1 MYTVYKIWYI
11 RIMRITSDELSKQA
25 YKKVKQ
31 LIVSKKLAPGQKIVQ
46 EQLADKLGISRTPL
60 RAALQM
66 LEAESLIES
75 IPRRGVVVRQ
85 FTDTEIIE
93 IYDCRIA
100 LESTAVRLFTKRATE
115 EQIDRIHR
123 ILTDFEKGPID
134 IGQYQKAD
142 SAFHDFIIGNC
153 GNRFLYDL
161 FQKGNLLGCIDRI
174 GLLRSPEETLPEHLN
189 IISAMRMR
197 DADKAER
204 LIKEHLEKS
213 SRLILKKMNDG

>member
-1 MYTVYKIWYI
+1 
-11 RIMRITSDELSKQA
+11 MRITSDELSKQA

-31 LIVSKKLAPGQKIVQ
+31 MIISKKLEPGQKIVQ

-85 FTDTEIIE
+85 FSDDEIIE

-100 LESTAVRLFTKRATE
+100 LEGTAVRLFAEKASQNE
-115 EQIDRIHR
+115 IDRLHK
-123 ILTDFEKGPID
+123 LLSDFDKGTISAR
-134 IGQYQKAD
+134 QYQKAD
-142 SAFHDFIIGNC
+142 SEFHDMIIKNC
-153 GNRFLYDL
+153 GNGFLYDL
-161 FQKGNLLGCIDRI
+161 FQKGNLLLCIDMI
-174 GLLRSPEETLPEHLN
+174 GLVRSPEETLPEHLN
-189 IISAMRMR
+189 IISAIHKR
-197 DADKAER
+197 DADLAEK

-213 SRLILKKMNDG
+213 KQLILKKTKNE

>member
-1 MYTVYKIWYI
+1 MYTVYKIDYI
-11 RIMRITSDELSKQA
+11 RAMRIINDELSKQA

-31 LIVSKKLAPGQKIVQ
+31 MIVSRKLEPGQKIVQ

-60 RAALQM
+60 RAALRM

-85 FTDTEIIE
+85 FSDAEIIE

-100 LESTAVRLFTKRATE
+100 LESTAVRLFTEKASQSQVDRLHKVLSIFGKGT
-115 EQIDRIHR
+115 IDTR
-123 ILTDFEKGPID
+123 
-134 IGQYQKAD
+134 QYQQAD
-142 SAFHDFIIGNC
+142 SEFHDMIIKNC
-153 GNRFLYDL
+153 GNAFLYDL

-174 GLLRSPEETLPEHLN
+174 GLVRTPEETLPEHLN
-189 IISAMRMR
+189 IISAIHQR
-197 DADKAER
+197 DVNLAEK

-213 SRLILKKMNDG
+213 RQLILKKMKDA